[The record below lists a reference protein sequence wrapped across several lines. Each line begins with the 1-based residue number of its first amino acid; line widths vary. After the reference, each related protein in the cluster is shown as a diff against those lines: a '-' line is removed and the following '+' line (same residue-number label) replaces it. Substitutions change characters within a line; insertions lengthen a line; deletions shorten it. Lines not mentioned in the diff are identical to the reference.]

1 MSWRQNGQCT
11 SAFCGSVFHLFLQ
24 KGHSTRTFSPT
35 ANCLRLKTKITL
47 PKTMAVMPKMSRK
60 IGLKDIPTIVSISSV
75 QRRFQ
80 KKENSLVEVVFGQTF
95 QNATVI
101 AEIPSRKRIMLR
113 AYPNLLF
120 LSTFFI
126 LVPNPGWKLAHI
138 LGL

>member
-1 MSWRQNGQCT
+1 
-11 SAFCGSVFHLFLQ
+11 
-24 KGHSTRTFSPT
+24 
-35 ANCLRLKTKITL
+35 
-47 PKTMAVMPKMSRK
+47 MAMMPKMSRK
-60 IGLKDIPTIVSISSV
+60 IGLKDIPAIVLISSI

-126 LVPNPGWKLAHI
+126 LVLNRI
-138 LGL
+138 ES

>member
-1 MSWRQNGQCT
+1 
-11 SAFCGSVFHLFLQ
+11 
-24 KGHSTRTFSPT
+24 
-35 ANCLRLKTKITL
+35 
-47 PKTMAVMPKMSRK
+47 MAIMPKMSRK
-60 IGLKDIPTIVSISSV
+60 ISLKDIPAIVLISSV

-80 KKENSLVEVVFGQTF
+80 KAEENSLVEVVFGQTF

-126 LVPNPGWKLAHI
+126 LVPNPD
-138 LGL
+138 